1 MITPEEKAEI
11 LFLNSKVERRKLEI
25 EVKEWK
31 TAFESLAL
39 WVRNNLNE
47 IDLFQFMNK
56 VVELR
61 PRKEK

>member
-11 LFLNSKVERRKLEI
+11 LYLNSKVERRKLEI

-47 IDLFQFMNK
+47 MDLFQLMNK

>member
-1 MITPEEKAEI
+1 MITAEEKAEV

-31 TAFESLAL
+31 RAFESLAL

-47 IDLFQFMNK
+47 MDLFEFMNK
-56 VVELR
+56 VLELR

>member
-1 MITPEEKAEI
+1 MITPEEKAEV

-31 TAFESLAL
+31 RAFESLAL

-47 IDLFQFMNK
+47 RDLFQFMNK
-56 VVELR
+56 VLELR